1 MRKEFVLK
9 HMNALYRDYRRKLKA
24 KYYDDPELINRYQRQ
39 NNKPRKVLKSDW
51 LYLCTLWH
59 DPQFQVLVL
68 CAIEDLHEILI
79 QN

>member
-24 KYYDDPELINRYQRQ
+24 KYYDDPELINRYQRE

-59 DPQFQVLVL
+59 DPQFQVLIVL
-68 CAIEDLHEILI
+68 CY
-79 QN
+79 